1 MTKIRALI
9 MMVVL
14 GLLSACSGG
23 VYRDTATPMQPQ
35 ANFAPERYL
44 GRWYEIARYPVSF
57 QEGCTA
63 TTADYGAID
72 ASTVSVRNTC
82 RQDSPNG
89 PARSIDGTASIVGP
103 GQLKIRFS
111 SVPFIAADYWVL
123 WVDDNYETAVVGVP
137 SGRAGWILARNPEID
152 PARRARAEEILL
164 ANGYDTSGL
173 IEVPHAT
180 TP

>member
-89 PARSIDGTASIVGP
+89 PARSIDGDRLDRRSGSIESTV
-103 GQLKIRFS
+103 QRR
-111 SVPFIAADYWVL
+111 SVHRCRLLGAL
-123 WVDDNYETAVVGVP
+123 
-137 SGRAGWILARNPEID
+137 GRR
-152 PARRARAEEILL
+152 
-164 ANGYDTSGL
+164 
-173 IEVPHAT
+173 
-180 TP
+180 